1 MRLLRFITSFKSS
14 FKSDCD
20 LFHNIRR
27 LYFIIGKSVL
37 PALLIFA
44 VSIINVFAESPQ
56 KLAVPA
62 TFIRELQLPG
72 SNNHFL
78 RPGRI
83 LTDNVNNEV
92 YICDPG
98 NSRILIFN
106 TDGLLKY
113 EFSVADFCGAPTDI
127 AIDSSGFIYVLGSTR
142 TGKKLFVFDY
152 DGEFINP
159 LPLKSGNDDLT
170 PNIQSI
176 LIDKNNNLIVL
187 DGVTKEI
194 LCCSVKGQLRNRFSI
209 FKDDDNQF
217 ILEQVVGSINVS
229 NNIIYVPV
237 SSLGEIYKLS
247 LDGIRLGR
255 IGHKGSTPGD
265 LNFPVS
271 VAVTNDGIVMVLD
284 KHRYNVV
291 CYTEKGKFLGEFG
304 GKGINPGWFYHPTW
318 LAVDNK
324 NQAYI
329 GQIFN
334 NKVQVCVFPEFI
346 RERKNQIEDMGGD
359 ISSDTNQPD
368 HLSGSNPKLLTRGDI
383 LTTKEAYLLSH
394 YAYREIGHY
403 HFYHLGLQTNWR
415 FLTCVS

>member
-1 MRLLRFITSFKSS
+1 MRLLRPIKSCI
-14 FKSDCD
+14 FDCD
-20 LFHNIRR
+20 LFHNSRCR
-27 LYFIIGKSVL
+27 YFVLGKPFILV
-37 PALLIFA
+37 LLIYA
-44 VSIINVFAESPQ
+44 VSIIPAFAEPQQ

-83 LTDNVNNEV
+83 LPDNVNNEV

-98 NSRILIFN
+98 NSRILIFDN
-106 TDGLLKY
+106 EGLLKY

-142 TGKKLFVFDY
+142 TGKKLFIFDY

-159 LPLKSGNDDLT
+159 LPLKSEGGELT
-170 PNIQSI
+170 LNIQSI

-187 DGVTKEI
+187 DGATKEI
-194 LCCSVKGQLRNRFSI
+194 LYFSADGKLHNRFSI
-209 FKDDDNQF
+209 FEDEDNRF
-217 ILEQVVGSINVS
+217 ILEQVIGSINVS

-237 SSLGEIYKLS
+237 SSLGEIYKFR
-247 LDGIRLGR
+247 LDGKRVGR
-255 IGHKGSTPGD
+255 IGHKGTTPGD

-271 VAVTNDGIVMVLD
+271 VAVTNDGIVMILD

-291 CYTEKGKFLGEFG
+291 CFTENGKFLGEFG
-304 GKGINPGWFYHPTW
+304 GKGINPGWFYHPTR

-324 NQAYI
+324 NQTYI

-346 RERKNQIEDMGGD
+346 RERKNQIEDMSGD
-359 ISSDTNQPD
+359 ISSDTCQPD
-368 HLSGSNPKLLTRGDI
+368 YLSGSKIKLLTKGGLLPTNEI
-383 LTTKEAYLLSH
+383 CLLSH
-394 YAYREIGHY
+394 YTCREIVDY
-403 HFYHLGLQTNWR
+403 HFYELGLQTNWR